1 MKYSAHPGTTARAIS
16 GIALLLLLA
25 ALVGCAGE
33 SGAPTGVPAGTV
45 AVQSVNDD
53 IGTILLPT
61 RGSAALPTPGAVVEL
76 LAANRVQIRWSP
88 QPALYAQVKR
98 NGREISV
105 VPSTDGYFLDGQ
117 PKSPG
122 AYTYELCFCGGGR
135 SGPVVAFTLVITDHL
150 PADSGGSPGNEDVT
164 DGRF

>member
-1 MKYSAHPGTTARAIS
+1 MKNSAHPGTTARAIS

-88 QPALYAQVKR
+88 QPALWAQIKR
-98 NGREISV
+98 NGLEVSV
-105 VPSTDGYFLDGQ
+105 VPSTDGHFLDGQ

-122 AYTYELCFCGGGR
+122 AYTYELCFCRGGR

-150 PADSGGSPGNEDVT
+150 GEQADASPGSERVT
-164 DGRF
+164 DGSF